1 MHLCNLEILIL
12 QLSLKQSI
20 DIRTINAPVENV
32 FGENRT
38 RAVEN
43 RAQMKIDFD
52 AKFKE
57 TMEKKTGKNVKI
69 LDEAKYREKLER
81 IEQMRKKDGYKWI
94 PEDYALLK
102 AHQVVETI
110 NTDGSITQT
119 LVKVDPRTGSNK
131 QYVTI
136 EKLFDVI
143 HAEHTKKV
151 KHSGRLL
158 TYKELNLWCANIT
171 MEQIVCFIDLCNTCA
186 ANKQRQK
193 RQNY

>member
-1 MHLCNLEILIL
+1 
-12 QLSLKQSI
+12 
-20 DIRTINAPVENV
+20 
-32 FGENRT
+32 
-38 RAVEN
+38 
-43 RAQMKIDFD
+43 MKIAFD

-57 TMEKKTGKNVKI
+57 TMEKKTGKNVKV

-81 IEQMRKKDGYKWI
+81 IEQMRKNSGYRWI

-110 NTDGSITQT
+110 NADGSVTQT
-119 LVKVDPRTGSNK
+119 LVKVDPKTGSNK
-131 QYVTI
+131 QYITI

-143 HAEHTKKV
+143 HANHTKKV

-158 TYKELNLWCANIT
+158 TYKELSLRYANIT

-186 ANKQRQK
+186 SNKGKTERGSFFLH
-193 RQNY
+193 